1 MLKWKKKSLKKYL
14 KKKKKKKNLKLDFD
28 RFPQSI
34 YSQINKNVISNLKLK
49 ESRPEKASIK

>member
-14 KKKKKKKNLKLDFD
+14 KKKKKKTFKLDFD

-34 YSQINKNVISNLKLK
+34 YSQINRNVISNLKLK